1 MNLLGDN
8 LWIWVNYKTLLIYL
22 NDSFLLM
29 VEDSPVEEND
39 GAESDAIDGG
49 LDPHAAVKRLDPVK
63 QEEKRDVENAFSE
76 DGADERFARFAH
88 GLELNDHGIGNGHH
102 RHGDDHATEEG
113 GRVLDGLRVF
123 DENPP

>member
-39 GAESDAIDGG
+39 GAEGDAIDGW
-49 LDPHAAVKRLDPVK
+49 LNPDAAVKRSDPV
-63 QEEKRDVENAFSE
+63 E
-76 DGADERFARFAH
+76 
-88 GLELNDHGIGNGHH
+88 
-102 RHGDDHATEEG
+102 
-113 GRVLDGLRVF
+113 
-123 DENPP
+123 

>member
-22 NDSFLLM
+22 NDSFLLV

-49 LDPHAAVKRLDPVK
+49 LAPHAAVKRLDPVK
-63 QEEKRDVENAFSE
+63 
-76 DGADERFARFAH
+76 
-88 GLELNDHGIGNGHH
+88 
-102 RHGDDHATEEG
+102 
-113 GRVLDGLRVF
+113 
-123 DENPP
+123 